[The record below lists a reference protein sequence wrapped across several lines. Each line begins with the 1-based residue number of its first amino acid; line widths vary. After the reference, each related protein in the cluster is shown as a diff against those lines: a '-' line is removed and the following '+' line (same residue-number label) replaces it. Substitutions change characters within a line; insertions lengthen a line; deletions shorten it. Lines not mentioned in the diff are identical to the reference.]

1 MLKRR
6 VLPLPDHVYPPDPW
20 RLVEARFAERHCAR
34 AETIFAV
41 ANGFIGMRGTFEE
54 GRPAHAPGTFVAGFH
69 ETWEIVH
76 AEEAFGLART
86 GQTIVNVP
94 DATVIKLYV
103 DDEPLF
109 LPTARLSAY
118 ERVLDLRAGVLT
130 RELTWATAGGK
141 RVVVRSSRLVSL
153 EHRHVAAIHY
163 EVVLP
168 EDSAPVVVFSEVV
181 NRQDA
186 ESGEFP
192 ADDRSDDPRLA
203 ATLTERVL
211 HEQCRSVDG
220 TRLLLGYRTAH
231 SGMTLGVGVEHVLET
246 ALSHR
251 VQADA
256 TGDRGK
262 VVVSAQASP
271 GQPLRLTKL
280 IAYQSSRAVPA
291 AELVE
296 RCGQTLDRVR
306 TGGFASL
313 EAGQRR
319 ALDHFWDRADV
330 RIDADDEP
338 ERVQQAVRWNLFQVA
353 QATWRAEG
361 SGVPAKGLTGKAYGG
376 HYFWDTEIYVLPF
389 LAYTQPRIA
398 RNLLRFRHSLLPK
411 ARARARELNQRG
423 ALFAWR
429 TINGEEAS
437 AYYQAGTAQ
446 YHINADIAY
455 AVRRYA
461 QVAGDEDF
469 LLEVGAEILVDT
481 ARMWA
486 DLGFYDHRGRFHI
499 HGVTGPDE
507 YTTVVNDNAYT
518 NMMARM
524 NLSFAAWYV
533 GELQE
538 ERPAEFRA
546 LAAETDLQEHE
557 VKAWVR
563 AADAMYVPFDHRRAI
578 NPQDA
583 NFLSRE
589 VWDLE
594 ATPPERFPLLLHY
607 HPLVI
612 YRHQVIKQADIV
624 LAMFLVGDEFTLDRK
639 RANFDYYDAL
649 TTGDSSLSACV
660 QCVIAAEIGDE
671 ERALEY
677 FHYALLMDLA
687 DVAGNVS
694 DGVHIAAAAGSWM
707 AIVNGFAGVRDYDGR
722 LSLDPH
728 LPRTWQS
735 LEFSLRFRKRQL
747 RIRLGHDEER
757 YTLEE
762 GRGLT
767 IRVRDD
773 EHVLVPGEPLV
784 LDPGATLARTSEG

>member
-1 MLKRR
+1 M
-6 VLPLPDHVYPPDPW
+6 
-20 RLVEARFAERHCAR
+20 
-34 AETIFAV
+34 
-41 ANGFIGMRGTFEE
+41 
-54 GRPAHAPGTFVAGFH
+54 
-69 ETWEIVH
+69 
-76 AEEAFGLART
+76 
-86 GQTIVNVP
+86 VNVP

-109 LPTARLSAY
+109 LPTARLLSY

-130 RELTWATAGGK
+130 RDVTWATAGG
-141 RVVVRSSRLVSL
+141 RQVIVRSSRLVSL

-186 ESGEFP
+186 EPREFP
-192 ADDRSDDPRLA
+192 VHERSDDPRLA
-203 ATLTERVL
+203 TTLTEPVL
-211 HEQCRSVDG
+211 HEQCRSVNG
-220 TRLLLGYRTAH
+220 MRLLLGYRTAR
-231 SGMTLGVGVEHVLET
+231 SGMTLGVGVEHLIET
-246 ALSHR
+246 ALRHR

-271 GQPLRLTKL
+271 GQPIRLTKL
-280 IAYQSSRAVPA
+280 ITYQSSRAVPA
-291 AELVE
+291 SELVE

-306 TGGFASL
+306 AGGFASL
-313 EAGQRR
+313 ERGQRR
-319 ALDHFWDRADV
+319 ELDHFWDRADV
-330 RIDADDEP
+330 RVDADDEP
-338 ERVQQAVRWNLFQVA
+338 ERLQQAVRWNLFQVA

-361 SGVPAKGLTGKAYGG
+361 SGVAAKGLTGQAYEG

-398 RNLLRFRHSLLPK
+398 RNLLRFRHSMLPM

-469 LLEVGAEILVDT
+469 LLEVGAEILIDT
-481 ARMWA
+481 ARMWE

-518 NMMARM
+518 NLMARM

-533 GELQE
+533 RELRD
-538 ERPAEFRA
+538 ERPADYRA
-546 LAAETDLQEHE
+546 LAAETDLQESE
-557 VKAWVR
+557 VEAWVR
-563 AADAMYVPFDHRRAI
+563 AAGAMYVPFDRRRGI

-583 NFLSRE
+583 SFLERE

-594 ATPPERFPLLLHY
+594 ATPPERFPLLLHF

-612 YRHQVIKQADIV
+612 YRYQVIKQADIV
-624 LAMFLVGDEFTLDRK
+624 LAMFLVGDEFTLERK

-677 FHYALLMDLA
+677 FRYALLMDLA

-707 AIVNGFAGVRDYDGR
+707 AIVNGFAGVRDYKGR

-728 LPRTWQS
+728 LPRNWRS
-735 LEFSLRFRKRQL
+735 VEFSLRFRGRQL

-762 GRGLT
+762 GHGLRL
-767 IRVRDD
+767 RVRDD
-773 EHVLVPGEPLV
+773 DHHMLVPGEPLV
-784 LDPGATLARTSEG
+784 LNPAVPSANR